1 MDKKS
6 QVINTSEMKVNDKV
20 KMNDLIMLKINE
32 SEFILMMPGDKVKK
46 GELPFELTLPVA
58 SKEDVL
64 STLLRVNHQSD
75 WYSMMLSEMIRE
87 KIIPQLTI

>member
-32 SEFILMMPGDKVKK
+32 SEFILMMPGDKIKK
-46 GELPFELTLPVA
+46 GKLPFNLALPVA

-87 KIIPQLTI
+87 KIIPQLTN